1 METDP
6 LKPDPAEAGPHAPE
20 YSTPGPLDERPGGDP
35 PGNAFMAWLAG
46 IRSSVGRFMKRYWYL
61 QWLAYAFGAF
71 VIVALAGAIV
81 AAIYIARVSKD
92 LPDYTALEN
101 YAPPI
106 TTRVQAG
113 DGSLLAEFAKEHRL
127 FVPIDEIPETVQ
139 HAFVAAED
147 SNFYTHGG
155 IDFSGILRAAIANI
169 GNYIHGRRPEGGS
182 TITQQVAKNFLL
194 SSDQK
199 LERKVKEA
207 LIARKIE
214 AHFSKQQI
222 LELYLNQ
229 IYLGMGAYG
238 VASAALQ
245 YFDKSLDE
253 LTISEAAFLAALPK
267 APNNYNPLQQR
278 DRAIERRNYVLDRM
292 EAGGYITRQEH
303 ETAKSADLAVTPRRM
318 GTTFDEA
325 DYFVEEVRRELY
337 DRFGEKALYE
347 GGLSAHTTL
356 DTDQQRVA
364 QRVLREGLETFDQ
377 TQGYRGP
384 FAHVDLDK
392 GKWEDALKTVAGI
405 PDITEWTLGIVLNV
419 TADRAEIGLAT
430 GEHGHIPLTDL
441 AWVRPLDKNGNKGP
455 QIKKVSDAL
464 TRGDIV
470 YAVPVLKAT
479 DPASANVPQHQI
491 TQDKRPQPSQID
503 HWSLRQVPGV
513 NGALVAMDPHTGR
526 VLALAGGFSFAISE
540 FDRAIQAQRQPG
552 SSFKPFVYAAA
563 LDYDGGKR
571 FTPSSLVLDMPFVM
585 DQGAGL
591 GFWKPENYDEDFI
604 GPSTLRRG
612 LEKSR
617 NVMTVRLAQEIGMDM
632 ILDYAHRFG
641 IIKDLPDF
649 KPLSMALGAMDTT
662 LMRMTTAYS
671 MLVNGGKKIE
681 PSLIDRV
688 QDRLGHTIYRHDVR
702 TCNSCAADAF
712 DPSAG
717 EPVLPDLREQVLD
730 PRTAYQIVNM
740 LTGVVQRGTGSLV
753 AAVGKP
759 LAGKTGTTND
769 SRDAWFI
776 GFSPDLAVGVF
787 IGYDNPTPMGRLA
800 TGGLVAAPIFRDFMQ
815 AVIGD
820 KPGIPF
826 RTPPGIRLVR
836 VRLSDGQPAT
846 GNEPSVMEAF
856 KVGTEPTGEK
866 EDVLVGQTPTIEQL
880 GPDVPESANTPKP
893 NNPSSI
899 NSGTGGLY

>member
-1 METDP
+1 
-6 LKPDPAEAGPHAPE
+6 
-20 YSTPGPLDERPGGDP
+20 
-35 PGNAFMAWLAG
+35 MA
-46 IRSSVGRFMKRYWYL
+46 RYWYL
-61 QWLAYAFGAF
+61 RVAAILFGAF
-71 VIVALAGAIV
+71 FIVAIAGTIV
-81 AAIYIARVSKD
+81 AAIYIARVGAN
-92 LPDYTALEN
+92 LPDYKVLEN

-113 DGSLLAEFAKEHRL
+113 DGSLIAEFAKEHRL

-147 SNFYTHGG
+147 ADFYKHGG
-155 IDFSGILRAAIANI
+155 ISFQGILRAAITDV
-169 GNYIHGRRPEGGS
+169 GNYLQGKRPEGGS

-253 LTISEAAFLAALPK
+253 LTVGEAAYLAALPK

-278 DRAIERRNYVLDRM
+278 DRATDRRNYVLDRM
-292 EAGGYITRQEH
+292 LANGYITREEH
-303 ETAKSADLAVTPRRM
+303 DQAFKSELAVNPRKM
-318 GTTFDEA
+318 GGTFDQAE
-325 DYFVEEVRRELY
+325 YFTEEVRRELY
-337 DRFGEKALYE
+337 DKFGEKALYE
-347 GGLSAHTTL
+347 GGLSVHSTL
-356 DTDQQRVA
+356 DTDYQRVA
-364 QRVLREGLETFDQ
+364 RRVLRDGLETFDQ

-384 FAHVDLDK
+384 FTHVDLTK
-392 GKWEDALKTVAGI
+392 ASWQDALKKVNGI
-405 PDITEWTLGIVLNV
+405 PDLSEWSLGIVLSV
-419 TADRAEIGLAT
+419 ADDRAEIGLQS
-430 GEHGHIPLTDL
+430 GERGHIPLTDL
-441 AWVRPLDKNGNKGP
+441 SWVRPIDKNGNKGP

-464 TRGDIV
+464 QRGDVV
-470 YAVPVLKAT
+470 YAVPVLKDGQT
-479 DPASANVPQHQI
+479 HQL
-491 TQDKRPQPSQID
+491 TQDKQPQASQID
-503 HWSLRQVPGV
+503 HWSLRQIPGV
-513 NGALVAMDPHTGR
+513 NGAIVAMDPHTGR
-526 VLALAGGFSFAISE
+526 VLALAGGFSFAMSE
-540 FDRAIQAQRQPG
+540 FDRAVQAQRQPG

-585 DQGAGL
+585 DQGPGL
-591 GFWKPENYDEDFI
+591 GFWKPENFDQDFI
-604 GPSTLRRG
+604 GPATLRYG
-612 LEKSR
+612 LTKSR

-632 ILDYAHRFG
+632 IADYAQRFG
-641 IIKDLPDF
+641 IVTKAPDF
-649 KPLSMALGAMDTT
+649 KPLAFALGAMDTT

-671 MLVNGGKKIE
+671 MLVNGGKRIS

-688 QDRLGHTIYRHDVR
+688 QDRFGHTVYRHDQR
-702 TCNSCAADAF
+702 TCSSCAAQGF
-712 DPSAG
+712 DSSTG

-730 PRTAYQIVNM
+730 PRTAFQIVN
-740 LTGVVQRGTGSLV
+740 LLVGVVQNGTGTLV
-753 AAVGKP
+753 SAVGKP
-759 LAGKTGTTND
+759 LAGKTGTTNE

-776 GFSPDLAVGVF
+776 GFSPDLAAGIFV
-787 IGYDNPTPMGRLA
+787 GYDNPTPMGHLA

-820 KPGIPF
+820 KPAIPF

-836 VRLSDGQPAT
+836 VRLSDGQPASPGDDKT
-846 GNEPSVMEAF
+846 VMEAF
-856 KVGTEPTGEK
+856 KIGTEPTGEK
-866 EDVLVGQTPTIEQL
+866 EDVLIGQTPTVQQL
-880 GPDVPESANTPKP
+880 GVETQPVEPGKQ
-893 NNPSSI
+893 PSNI